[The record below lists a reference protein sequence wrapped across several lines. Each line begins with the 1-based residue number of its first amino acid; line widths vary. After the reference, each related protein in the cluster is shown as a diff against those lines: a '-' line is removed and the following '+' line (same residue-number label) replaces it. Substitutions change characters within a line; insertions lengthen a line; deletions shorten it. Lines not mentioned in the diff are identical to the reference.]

1 MLRII
6 SCLNYKLLDSFQL
19 YFTRFIHAESGFRQ
33 IVTGQLDIWSDSLLL
48 VLYPIWS
55 EGAFSFKGTLSDIF
69 H

>member
-33 IVTGQLDIWSDSLLL
+33 IVTGQLDIWS
-48 VLYPIWS
+48 
-55 EGAFSFKGTLSDIF
+55 EGAFYFKGTLSDIF